1 MGRDRSLYCGRHRYR
16 GMAQDHVAADKS
28 RVALSSVFAAVFITV
43 LKIVVGVETN
53 SLGILSEAAHSGL
66 DMLAA
71 ILTLVAV
78 RIAARPPDKEHPYGH
93 GKVENISA
101 FVETM
106 LLVVTCIWIIKEA
119 VGRLVTGSARVDAN
133 IWGFGVVVLS
143 IVIDVGRSRALSRAA
158 KTYRSQ
164 ALEADALHF
173 SSDVWSSVVVLAG
186 LLFVSIGQPL
196 VDAVAAIVVAVL
208 VLFVS
213 FRMGSRSIQALMDR
227 VPEGL
232 EEELDALIRS
242 VRGVSDVRGIR
253 LRQSG
258 SRLFLDA
265 TVGIPRTIPF
275 LEAHRVMDAIEASVR
290 AKHPGMDVIV
300 HGEPVE
306 RSDESVGDRIRMI
319 ITGMGLPAPHH
330 LEVHEREGKYHAE
343 FDIEISGEKNF
354 VEAHD
359 ISSAIEREIHE
370 RVPAVEHVTIHMEE
384 FHPEPTRVAAA
395 TGDESGLLEGIAR
408 CIARESRVVRHTG
421 LHLLKIGDRYNLS
434 MTCVFERARTLGEI
448 HAVIC
453 DLEKTLYGRYPELRR
468 VTVHAEPG

>member
-1 MGRDRSLYCGRHRYR
+1 MTQEPATLE
-16 GMAQDHVAADKS
+16 KT
-28 RVALSSVFAAVFITV
+28 RVAVSSVAAAVFITA
-43 LKIVVGVETN
+43 LKLVVGLETN

-101 FVETM
+101 FVETI
-106 LLVVTCIWIIKEA
+106 LLVATCIWIITEA
-119 VGRLVTGSARVDAN
+119 VNRLVTRSAHVESN
-133 IWGFGVVVLS
+133 FWGFGVIVLS
-143 IVIDVGRSRALSRAA
+143 IVIDFGRSRALNRAA
-158 KTYRSQ
+158 KKYRSQ

-186 LLFVSIGQPL
+186 LVFVGLGQPL

-208 VLFVS
+208 VLVVS
-213 FRMGSRSIQALMDR
+213 YRMGRRTIAALMDR

-232 EEELDALIRS
+232 EEELDAVLRG
-242 VRGVSDVRGIR
+242 VRGVEDVRGIR

-258 SRLFLDA
+258 SHLFLDS
-265 TVGIPRTIPF
+265 TVGIPRTMPF
-275 LEAHRVMDAIEASVR
+275 LEAHGVMDAIEASVR
-290 AKHPGMDVIV
+290 ARHPDMDIIV

-330 LEVHEREGKYHAE
+330 MEVHEREGKYHVE
-343 FDIEISGEKNF
+343 FDIEISREKNF

-359 ISSAIEREIHE
+359 ISSAIEREIHA
-370 RVPAVEHVTIHMEE
+370 RVPGVEHVTIHMEE
-384 FHPEPTRVAAA
+384 FHPEPNRVGAA
-395 TGDESGLLEGIAR
+395 TGHESELMEGITR
-408 CIARESRVVRHTG
+408 CLAEDSRVLRHAG
-421 LHLLKIGDRYNLS
+421 LNLLKIGDRYNLS
-434 MTCVFERARTLGEI
+434 VTCAFDRTRTLGEI
-448 HAVIC
+448 HSIVCEI
-453 DLEKTLYGRYPELRR
+453 EKALYDRYRELRR

>member
-1 MGRDRSLYCGRHRYR
+1 MTLH
-16 GMAQDHVAADKS
+16 MAQDNAGGEKA
-28 RVALSSVFAAVFITV
+28 RVALSSVFAAVFITA
-43 LKIVVGVETN
+43 LKLVVGLETN

-66 DMLAA
+66 DMIAT

-101 FVETM
+101 FVETI

-119 VGRLVTGSARVDAN
+119 VGRLVAGSAEVDAN
-133 IWGFGVVVLS
+133 FWGFAVVSLS
-143 IVIDVGRSRALSRAA
+143 IIIDLGRSRALSRAA
-158 KTYRSQ
+158 KKHRSQ

-173 SSDVWSSVVVLAG
+173 STDVWSSLVVLAG
-186 LLFVSIGQPL
+186 LVFVRIGQPL
-196 VDAVAAIVVAVL
+196 VDAVAAIVVAALVL
-208 VLFVS
+208 VVS
-213 FRMGSRSIQALMDR
+213 YRMGRRAIEALMDR

-232 EEELDALIRS
+232 EEELEAV
-242 VRGVSDVRGIR
+242 VRGVQGVSDVRAIR

-258 SRLFLDA
+258 SRLFLDT

-275 LEAHRVMDAIEASVR
+275 LEAHRVMDAIEASVLAR
-290 AKHPGMDVIV
+290 HPDMDVIV

-330 LEVHEREGKYHAE
+330 LEVHEREGSYQVE

-359 ISSAIEREIHE
+359 ISSEIEREIHE
-370 RVPAVEHVTIHMEE
+370 RVPGVEHVTIHMEE
-384 FHPEPTRVAAA
+384 FHPGTNQVGGATEGEPW
-395 TGDESGLLEGIAR
+395 LMEGIAR
-408 CIARESRVVRHTG
+408 CIAEDSRVLRHTG
-421 LHLLKIGDRYNLS
+421 LNILKVGDRYNLS
-434 MTCVFERARTLGEI
+434 VTCVFDRTKTLGEI
-448 HAVIC
+448 HGIVC
-453 DLEKTLYGRYPELRR
+453 DVEKALYGRYRELRR
-468 VTVHAEPG
+468 VTVHAEPD

>member
-1 MGRDRSLYCGRHRYR
+1 
-16 GMAQDHVAADKS
+16 MAQAIAAAEKS
-28 RVALSSVFAAVFITV
+28 RVALSSVAAAVFITA
-43 LKIVVGVETN
+43 LKLVVGLETN

-78 RIAARPPDKEHPYGH
+78 RIAARPPDKDHPYGH

-101 FVETM
+101 FIETM
-106 LLVVTCIWIIKEA
+106 LLVATCIWIIKEA
-119 VGRLVTGSARVDAN
+119 VGRLVTGSAEVEAN
-133 IWGFGVVVLS
+133 IWGFGVIALS
-143 IVIDVGRSRALSRAA
+143 ILIDIGRSRALRRAA
-158 KTYRSQ
+158 RTYRSQ

-186 LLFVSIGQPL
+186 LFFVSIGQPL

-208 VLFVS
+208 VLVVS
-213 FRMGSRSIQALMDR
+213 FRMGRRSIEALMDR

-232 EEELDALIRS
+232 EEELGAVL
-242 VRGVSDVRGIR
+242 RGVGGVSEVRGIR

-265 TVGIPRTIPF
+265 TVGIARTMPF
-275 LEAHRVMDAIEASVR
+275 LEAHKVMDAIEASVR
-290 AKHPGMDVIV
+290 AGHPGMDVIV

-306 RSDESVGDRIRMI
+306 RSDESMGDRIRMI
-319 ITGMGLPAPHH
+319 IAGMGLPAPHH
-330 LEVHEREGKYHAE
+330 LEVHEREGAYHVE
-343 FDIEISGEKNF
+343 FDIEISQEKNF

-384 FHPEPTRVAAA
+384 FHGETNQVAAA
-395 TGDESGLLEGIAR
+395 TGGEAGLLGGIAR
-408 CIARESRVVRHTG
+408 CIAEEPRVLRHTG
-421 LHLLKIGDRYNLS
+421 LHVLKIGDRYNLS
-434 MTCVFERARTLGEI
+434 VTCVFDRARTLGEI
-448 HAVIC
+448 HGVIC
-453 DLEKTLYGRYPELRR
+453 DLEKMLYSRYRELRR